1 MTFNKYYQDE
11 LLYLR
16 ELGREFS
23 SAHPEAASFL
33 AEPGSDPDVERL
45 IEGFAF
51 LTARVRE
58 KLDDELPEITHSLME
73 MFWPHYLRP
82 LPSCTTLQFEALTQ
96 AAKETRVIAA
106 GVEIDSQPVDGT
118 SCRFRTAFPVTLL
131 PLSLQGVELRRGSPP
146 TLALKFKLADGVTA
160 AKADIK
166 SLRLHL
172 SGESSVS
179 RALYLCLTRYFHK
192 AVAKPLTPA
201 GASVNLDA
209 RAVGVGFAP
218 DEALLSF
225 PNASFTGFRLLQ
237 EYFAFPA
244 KFMYVDITGLQ
255 GLSALGAATTFELQ
269 LQLSRLPENMPPVAP
284 GNVLLNCTPAINLF
298 KHDADPIRV
307 DLKRTEYFV
316 RPAGTNARHYEIHS
330 IDRVAGMP
338 RGTSRIREYRPLF
351 RLASRPDPDAVYY
364 RARLHPAVV
373 GDGTDVM
380 LSVTG
385 GLHNA
390 QSPDVETL
398 SIDLFCTNR
407 ALPTKLGIGDVN
419 VTTSSAPT
427 FARAKNITR
436 PTASIAPP
444 MGDDLHWRL
453 ISHLSLNYLSL
464 VDLENLRSL
473 IGLYNFRTRV
483 DRQAENAHRLML
495 AALEKISAKPGVRLV
510 QGAPVRGMEVELEVV
525 EDGFGGEGEAY
536 LFGSVLSEFLAQYVS
551 LNAFSRLTL
560 KGIKY
565 GEVHTW
571 PAKSGRRILV

>member
-23 SAHPEAASFL
+23 TAHPEAAGFL

-58 KLDDELPEITHSLME
+58 KLDDELPELTHALME

-82 LPSCTTLQFEALTQ
+82 VPSITTLQFDAMAQ
-96 AAKETRVIAA
+96 AAKESRTIASGA
-106 GVEIDSQPVDGT
+106 EIDSVPVDGT
-118 SCRFRTAFPVTLL
+118 PCRFRSVYDVNLQPIT
-131 PLSLQGVELRRGSPP
+131 LQGVELRRGSPP
-146 TLALKFKLADGVTA
+146 VLALKFKFADGITA
-160 AKADIK
+160 AKANIS

-172 SGESSVS
+172 AGETAVS
-179 RALYLCLTRYFHK
+179 RALYLCLTRYFTR
-192 AVAKPLTPA
+192 AVAQPLTPP
-201 GASVNLDA
+201 GQGVSLDA
-209 RAVGVGFAP
+209 KTSPVGFAGN
-218 DEALLSF
+218 EAMLAY
-225 PNASFTGFRLLQ
+225 PNASFSGFRLLQ
-237 EYFAFPA
+237 EYFIYPA
-244 KFMYVDITGLQ
+244 KFMYVELTGLQ
-255 GLSALGAATTFELQ
+255 GLSKLGAATHFELQ
-269 LQLSRLPENMPPVAP
+269 LQLSRLVENMPPVSA

-307 DLKRTEYFV
+307 DLQRTEYFV
-316 RPAGTNARHYEIHS
+316 RPSGSDGRHFEIYS

-338 RGTSRIREYRPLF
+338 RGTNRLREYRPLF
-351 RLASRPDPDAVYY
+351 RLSSRPEPDAVFY
-364 RARLHPAVV
+364 RARIHPAVT
-373 GDGTDVM
+373 GEGTNVM
-380 LSVTG
+380 ISLTG
-385 GLHNA
+385 GMHNI
-390 QSPDVETL
+390 QTPEIETL
-398 SIDLFCTNR
+398 SIELSCTNR
-407 ALPTKLGIGDVN
+407 NLPTKLGLGDVS
-419 VTTSSAPT
+419 VTTSNAPN

-453 ISHLSLNYLSL
+453 LSHLSLNYLSL
-464 VDLENLRSL
+464 IDLESLRSL
-473 IGLYNFRTRV
+473 IGLYNFRARV

-495 AALEKISAKPGVRLV
+495 AALEKISARPAIRLV
-510 QGAPVRGMEVELEVV
+510 QGAPVRGMEVELEVG

-551 LNAFSRLTL
+551 LNAFSRLSL
-560 KGIKY
+560 KGTKY

-571 PAKSGRRILV
+571 PARSGKRTLL